1 VTIAMELVTQPAIL
15 LLDEPTSGLDSF
27 TAIQLMRT
35 LKQVASDG
43 RIVLLS
49 YHQPSPAM
57 FSLLDRAYLMG
68 QGHCLFAGPPAAAED
83 WFASQGLPCPVG
95 TAIAEHMLDVVSNPG
110 SLQQLLAVR
119 SKGQLPVSPA
129 AAIAAGEANG
139 LLPPGQQPNGNS
151 AKLEGSGPGSSSSE
165 NGGEAGARSSPD
177 RAAASSRGKDGDS
190 SGGGGRQVQ
199 HSRRSLS
206 RELAV
211 VFWRTLVDILRN
223 PALLLLHWWG
233 WAGLV
238 GSLLLLLSSSDSSR
252 CSAGCYHCCLS
263 SAV

>member
-1 VTIAMELVTQPAIL
+1 MELVTQPAIL

-68 QGHCLFAGPPAAAED
+68 QGHCLFAGPPAAAEG
-83 WFASQGLPCPVG
+83 WFAAQGLPCPVG

-151 AKLEGSGPGSSSSE
+151 AKLKGSGPGSSSSE
-165 NGGEAGARSSPD
+165 NGGESGARLSPNC
-177 RAAASSRGKDGDS
+177 AAASSRGKDG
-190 SGGGGRQVQ
+190 GGGGGDGGQVQ

-238 GSLLLLLSSSDSSR
+238 GSLLLLRSSSDSSR